1 MVNRELDLY
10 QSLRAEL
17 RDRLKAENGS
27 ANKLAEYLMFAPD
40 LLHLLCRLSLDEAV
54 PLQEKAKLGVAI
66 AYFVSPI
73 DLVPGFVFGPVAAV
87 DDIALAAYILNSI
100 INNSSP
106 EIVEKHWA
114 GEGDILALI
123 KGILEAADR
132 LTGGGTVGRLLKRIL
147 G

>member
-1 MVNRELDLY
+1 MVDQELDFY
-10 QSLRAEL
+10 QNLRVEL

-27 ANKLAEYLMFAPD
+27 TNKLAEYLMFAPD

-54 PLQEKAKLGVAI
+54 PLQEKAKLAAAI

-73 DLVPGFVFGPVAAV
+73 DLVPGLIFGPVAAV
-87 DDIALAAYILNSI
+87 DDIALAAYVINSI

-114 GEGDILALI
+114 GEGDVLALV

-132 LTGGGTVGRLLKRIL
+132 LIGTGALGRLLKRIW